1 MKPLYIKPLAAAMM
15 ALLAISTN
23 PVMATSLM
31 DVWREAQNRDPEFIA
46 SRYEQMAGEKRRDQG
61 TSLWLPSI
69 SLTALTGSMSYN
81 TTTTGAQFYAPGMGT
96 FNGANFNTS
105 VNNGFVNRYTVGATQ
120 SIYNRERLAQSR
132 QLNLSADAS
141 SLGAHVANQNLILLV
156 AERYFDVLSA
166 EEAVRLVKKQEAA
179 INNTRQQIEKRFKL
193 GDASQTD
200 MQEANERLDTVKVRA
215 LDADTNLTIKKLAL
229 QDLFGSA
236 VNVDKLK
243 ISLNTSQ
250 LTLPGIETYLAKLK
264 SQNIQLQILSIQEK
278 VAKEEAEKYGAITS
292 PRLDAVAQS
301 TKDNLSGSGNFG
313 PASNTATNN
322 YLVGLQL
329 SIPLYTGGYRTAK
342 QEELLLLIEKT
353 KAEYSKSE
361 QNLERTLR
369 SIWYSLNSA
378 KDKLNALSNAQKTG
392 EARLNSTRTGYANG
406 SRTTMELLAA
416 ESDLIANDYAL
427 YTEKVNYLLNRL
439 RLAAISGEIS
449 EQDLS
454 MINAH
459 LN

>member
-156 AERYFDVLSA
+156 AERYFDVLSS

-301 TKDNLSGSGNFG
+301 TKDSLTGSGNFG

-406 SRTTMELLAA
+406 SRTTMELLGA

>member
-301 TKDNLSGSGNFG
+301 TKDSLTGSGNFG

-406 SRTTMELLAA
+406 SRTTMELLGA

>member
-1 MKPLYIKPLAAAMM
+1 MKLLDIKPFAAAAM
-15 ALLAISTN
+15 ALLAISSN
-23 PVMATSLM
+23 SAMATSLM
-31 DVWREAQNRDPEFIA
+31 EVWREAQNRDPEFIA

-61 TSLWLPSI
+61 TSLWLPSVN
-69 SLTALTGSMSYN
+69 LTALTGSMSYN
-81 TTTTGAQFYAPGMGT
+81 TSTTGAQFYAPGMGT

-141 SLGAHVANQNLILLV
+141 NLGAQVANQNLILLV

-179 INNTRQQIEKRFKL
+179 IANTRQQIEKRFRL

-215 LDADTNLTIKKLAL
+215 LDASNNLAVKKLAL
-229 QDLFGSA
+229 QDLFGGV
-236 VNVDKLK
+236 VNIEKSK
-243 ISLNTSQ
+243 INLNVAQLSLPN
-250 LTLPGIETYLAKLK
+250 LETHVGKLK
-264 SQNIQLQILSIQEK
+264 SQNIQLQMLSTQEK
-278 VAKEEAEKYGAITS
+278 AAKEEAEKYGAAAS
-292 PRLDAVAQS
+292 PKLDAVAQS
-301 TKDNLSGSGNFG
+301 SKDNLSGSGNFG

-342 QEELLLLIEKT
+342 QEESLLLVEKT
-353 KAEYSKSE
+353 KAEYNKSE

-369 SIWYSLNSA
+369 SVWYSLNSA
-378 KDKLNALSNAQKTG
+378 KDKLTALSSAQKTG
-392 EARLNSTRTGYANG
+392 EARLSSTRVGYANG
-406 SRTTMELLAA
+406 SRTTMELLGA

-427 YTEKVNYLLNRL
+427 YMEKVNYLLNRL
-439 RLAAISGEIS
+439 RLAALTGEIS

-454 MINAH
+454 MVNAY

>member
-392 EARLNSTRTGYANG
+392 EARLNSTRAGYTNG
-406 SRTTMELLAA
+406 SRTTMELLGA

>member
-1 MKPLYIKPLAAAMM
+1 MKLLDIKPFAAAAM
-15 ALLAISTN
+15 ALLTISSN
-23 PVMATSLM
+23 SAMATSLM
-31 DVWREAQNRDPEFIA
+31 EVWREAQNRDPEFIA

-61 TSLWLPSI
+61 TSLWLPSVN
-69 SLTALTGSMSYN
+69 LTALTGSMSYN
-81 TTTTGAQFYAPGMGT
+81 TSTTGAQFYAPGMGT

-141 SLGAHVANQNLILLV
+141 NLGAQVANQNLILLV

-166 EEAVRLVKKQEAA
+166 EESVRLVKKQEAA
-179 INNTRQQIEKRFKL
+179 IANTRQQIERRFRL

-215 LDADTNLTIKKLAL
+215 LDVSNNLAVKKLAL

-243 ISLNTSQ
+243 INLNVAQ
-250 LTLPGIETYLAKLK
+250 LLLPNLETHVGKLK
-264 SQNIQLQILSIQEK
+264 SQNIQLQMLLTQEK
-278 VAKEEAEKYGAITS
+278 AAKEEAEKYGAAAS
-292 PRLDAVAQS
+292 PKLDAVAQS
-301 TKDNLSGSGNFG
+301 SKDSLSGSGNFG

-342 QEELLLLIEKT
+342 QEESLLLVEKT
-353 KAEYSKSE
+353 KAEYNKSE

-369 SIWYSLNSA
+369 SVWYSLNSA
-378 KDKLNALSNAQKTG
+378 KDKLTALSSAQKTG
-392 EARLNSTRTGYANG
+392 EARLSSTRVGYSNG
-406 SRTTMELLAA
+406 SRTTMELLGA

-427 YTEKVNYLLNRL
+427 YMEKVNYLLNRL
-439 RLAAISGEIS
+439 RLAALTGEIS

-454 MINAH
+454 MVNAY